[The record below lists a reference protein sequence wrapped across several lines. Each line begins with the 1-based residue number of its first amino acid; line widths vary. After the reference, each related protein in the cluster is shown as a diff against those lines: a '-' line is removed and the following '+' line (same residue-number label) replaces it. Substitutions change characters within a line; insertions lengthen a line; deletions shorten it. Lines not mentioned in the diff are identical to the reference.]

1 MKESKSHSEM
11 AKIDL
16 CNLDQNFY
24 LSVGIAP
31 PEEAD
36 EGCTSWVE
44 DVRAGRAFIQI
55 DVLDSS
61 IRKNPEYR
69 TDSAENMSGQETHQ
83 WRVAGHTRTGEAE
96 KCLAFSNHPM
106 MSNVAITSE
115 SSCEVLTPMAQQI
128 NNLITQYEFADRNFR
143 LLDFSQPEYT
153 EVTPVK
159 ATYNNEQ
166 IEAVK
171 MYVVPALR
179 EVEVEDPRFDGSTLR
194 LESASYFDD
203 ELCIKARYKLGQ
215 ETSALPLTSPFLT

>member
-1 MKESKSHSEM
+1 MIGIIAVIGLVVGGLALNQSLRPAQAGPLGWDHERIEKSLRDG
-11 AKIDL
+11 KIDL

-69 TDSAENMSGQETHQ
+69 TDSAENMSGQGTHQ

-115 SSCEVLTPMAQQI
+115 SSCVVLTPMAQQI

-143 LLDFSQPEYT
+143 LLDFS
-153 EVTPVK
+153 
-159 ATYNNEQ
+159 
-166 IEAVK
+166 
-171 MYVVPALR
+171 
-179 EVEVEDPRFDGSTLR
+179 
-194 LESASYFDD
+194 
-203 ELCIKARYKLGQ
+203 
-215 ETSALPLTSPFLT
+215 